1 MNKPHFDITTDP
13 MVQKRL
19 MTAQMKLIVR
29 EIMKLDMHPIIRC
42 KVRICEELLEVD
54 NIDSCSIMLDSIME
68 RSTASQREKDAYEL
82 IIEQA
87 SQLSIQLIA
96 EEKVKFQRL
105 QKDQETL
112 IKKQHERANM
122 QSQSSRFY

>member
-29 EIMKLDMHPIIRC
+29 EMLKLDMHPIIRY
-42 KVRICEELLEVD
+42 KIKICEELLEAENV
-54 NIDSCSIMLDSIME
+54 DSCSVMLDKVME
-68 RSTASQREKDAYEL
+68 RETASPREKEAYEA

-87 SQLSIQLIA
+87 NQLSIQLIA
-96 EEKVKFQRL
+96 EEKVKYQRL
-105 QKDQETL
+105 QKDQQTL
-112 IKKQHERANM
+112 IQRQHEKAQM
-122 QSQSSRFY
+122 QSQPKFY

>member
-29 EIMKLDMHPIIRC
+29 EIMKLEMHPIIRC

-68 RSTASQREKDAYEL
+68 RSTASQKEK
-82 IIEQA
+82 
-87 SQLSIQLIA
+87 
-96 EEKVKFQRL
+96 
-105 QKDQETL
+105 
-112 IKKQHERANM
+112 
-122 QSQSSRFY
+122 